1 MRLSIAISLD
11 SGGGVAKDTNPREIG
26 TLGADQLSEFGSFN
40 VVRQLV
46 KLYDKGLSHSSS
58 RD

>member
-11 SGGGVAKDTNPREIG
+11 SGRGVAKDTNPREIG
-26 TLGADQLSEFGSFN
+26 TLGADQLSEFGGFN

-46 KLYDKGLSHSSS
+46 KLYDKGLSHSC
-58 RD
+58 

>member
-11 SGGGVAKDTNPREIG
+11 SGRGVAKDTNPREIG
-26 TLGADQLSEFGSFN
+26 TLGADQLSEFGGFN
-40 VVRQLV
+40 AVRQLV
-46 KLYDKGLSHSSS
+46 KLYDKGSSHSCR